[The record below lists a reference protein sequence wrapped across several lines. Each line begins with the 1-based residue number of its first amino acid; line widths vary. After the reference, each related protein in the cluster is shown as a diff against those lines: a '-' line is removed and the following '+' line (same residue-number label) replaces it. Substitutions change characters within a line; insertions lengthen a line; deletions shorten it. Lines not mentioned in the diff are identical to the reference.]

1 MSLTADE
8 QELFD
13 LAKKT
18 LPAWYADDQRANE
31 YLGALAKMFGSVRA
45 ITTHWLKTVVYIT
58 LATVDLSSNPDW
70 LDQHARDRGTS
81 RQAGESDD
89 ALIARLRNI
98 EDLVTRP
105 ALLAAVQAMMT
116 DAGVAGAP
124 SMVEL
129 PRDKAFLGASESF
142 GGAGN
147 FVLVKQDSTHM
158 LMTPAALPAAQFA
171 RPPFWRAPRRD
182 PTHRLTLAGCTNAA
196 NDGSF
201 EIIGLVGDAARFV
214 NASGVAET
222 APGGASW
229 LVEHLDPEG
238 NVRDGFARA
247 YLGRGYRASH
257 NPPPSM
263 VVILP
268 YPTSAGFAASVL
280 EMLRQKAAAGRK
292 IAVER
297 RLNP

>member
-13 LAKKT
+13 LAKGT
-18 LPAWYADDQRANE
+18 LPPWYADDERANE
-31 YLGALAKMFGSVRA
+31 YLGALAKMFGSVRS
-45 ITTHWLKTVVYIT
+45 ITEHWLKTVVYIT

-81 RQAGESDD
+81 RQAGESDE
-89 ALIARLRNI
+89 ALIARLRNV

-116 DAGVAGAP
+116 DAGFTGAP
-124 SMVEL
+124 AMVEF
-129 PRDKAFLGASESF
+129 PRDRAYSGQSQSF
-142 GGAGN
+142 GGAGG
-147 FVLVKQDSTHM
+147 FSLVKDGTHM
-158 LMTPAALPAAQFA
+158 LMTPAAPPAAQFL

-182 PTHRLTLAGCTNAA
+182 PTHRLTLAGCTNPA

-201 EIIGLVGDAARFV
+201 VVTSLVGNAARFV
-214 NASGVAET
+214 NASGVSET

-247 YLGRGYRASH
+247 YYGRGYRMSH
-257 NPPPSM
+257 CPPSGII
-263 VVILP
+263 VILP
-268 YPTSAGFAASVL
+268 YGTTEGFRLSVL
-280 EMLRQKAAAGRK
+280 ETLRLKAAGGIR
-292 IAVER
+292 IHVER